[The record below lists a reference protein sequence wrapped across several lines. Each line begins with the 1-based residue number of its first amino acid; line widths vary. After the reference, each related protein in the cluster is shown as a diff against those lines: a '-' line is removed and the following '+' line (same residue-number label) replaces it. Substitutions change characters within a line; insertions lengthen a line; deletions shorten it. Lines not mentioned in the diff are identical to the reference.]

1 MILIQDG
8 NYLENLSRDKIIE
21 VLLISLICILI
32 VFLILTLIIGVCSLS
47 TKGVEI
53 VNAKTHINPKEETK
67 KQILDNELFR
77 KYKEKETDLNILILK
92 INSELKQI
100 TKKDK
105 CGL

>member
-1 MILIQDG
+1 METLIEKVNELKDS
-8 NYLENLSRDKIIE
+8 LSNTKE
-21 VLLISLICILI
+21 VLDIKELNKEIKKDKKLIELLNEYH
-32 VFLILTLIIGVCSLS
+32 LY
-47 TKGVEI
+47 
-53 VNAKTHINPKEETK
+53 PKEETK

>member
-1 MILIQDG
+1 METLIEKVNELKDS
-8 NYLENLSRDKIIE
+8 LSNTKE
-21 VLLISLICILI
+21 VLDIKELNEKIKKDKKLLSLLNEYH
-32 VFLILTLIIGVCSLS
+32 LY
-47 TKGVEI
+47 
-53 VNAKTHINPKEETK
+53 PKEETK

>member
-1 MILIQDG
+1 METLIEKVNELKDS
-8 NYLENLSRDKIIE
+8 LSNTKE
-21 VLLISLICILI
+21 VLDIKELNQ
-32 VFLILTLIIGVCSLS
+32 
-47 TKGVEI
+47 EI
-53 VNAKTHINPKEETK
+53 KKNKKLLELLNEHHLNPREDLK

>member
-1 MILIQDG
+1 MKKINID
-8 NYLENLSRDKIIE
+8 NELEYIEKVNELKDSLSNTKE
-21 VLLISLICILI
+21 VLDIKELNE
-32 VFLILTLIIGVCSLS
+32 
-47 TKGVEI
+47 EI
-53 VNAKTHINPKEETK
+53 KKDKKLLELLNEYHLYPKEETK

>member
-1 MILIQDG
+1 METLIEKVNELKDS
-8 NYLENLSRDKIIE
+8 LSNTKE
-21 VLLISLICILI
+21 VLDIKELNKEIKKDKKLIELLN
-32 VFLILTLIIGVCSLS
+32 
-47 TKGVEI
+47 EY
-53 VNAKTHINPKEETK
+53 HIYPKEETK

>member
-1 MILIQDG
+1 METLIEKVNELKDA
-8 NYLENLSRDKIIE
+8 LSNTEE
-21 VLLISLICILI
+21 VLDIKELN
-32 VFLILTLIIGVCSLS
+32 
-47 TKGVEI
+47 KEI
-53 VNAKTHINPKEETK
+53 KKDKKLLELLNEYHLYPREDLK

>member
-1 MILIQDG
+1 METLIEKVNELKDA
-8 NYLENLSRDKIIE
+8 LSNTEE
-21 VLLISLICILI
+21 VLDIKELNKEIKKDKKLLE
-32 VFLILTLIIGVCSLS
+32 LLS
-47 TKGVEI
+47 EY
-53 VNAKTHINPKEETK
+53 HLYPREDLK

>member
-1 MILIQDG
+1 METLIEKINELKDS
-8 NYLENLSRDKIIE
+8 LSNTKE
-21 VLLISLICILI
+21 VLDIKELNQ
-32 VFLILTLIIGVCSLS
+32 
-47 TKGVEI
+47 EI
-53 VNAKTHINPKEETK
+53 KKDKKLLGLLNEYHLYPREDLK

-77 KYKEKETDLNILILK
+77 KYKEKEIDLNILILK

>member
-1 MILIQDG
+1 METLIEKVNELKDS
-8 NYLENLSRDKIIE
+8 LSNTKE
-21 VLLISLICILI
+21 VLDIKELN
-32 VFLILTLIIGVCSLS
+32 
-47 TKGVEI
+47 KEI
-53 VNAKTHINPKEETK
+53 KKDKKLLELLNEYHLYPREDLK
-67 KQILDNELFR
+67 KQILDNDLFR

>member
-1 MILIQDG
+1 METLIEKINELKDA
-8 NYLENLSRDKIIE
+8 LSNTKE
-21 VLLISLICILI
+21 VLDIKELN
-32 VFLILTLIIGVCSLS
+32 
-47 TKGVEI
+47 KEI
-53 VNAKTHINPKEETK
+53 KKDKKLLELLNEYHLYPREDLK

>member
-1 MILIQDG
+1 M
-8 NYLENLSRDKIIE
+8 E
-21 VLLISLICILI
+21 
-32 VFLILTLIIGVCSLS
+32 TLIEKVNELKDALS
-47 TKGVEI
+47 NTKEALDIKELNKEI
-53 VNAKTHINPKEETK
+53 KKDKKLLELLNEYHLYPREDLK

>member
-1 MILIQDG
+1 METLIEKV
-8 NYLENLSRDKIIE
+8 NELKESLSNTKE
-21 VLLISLICILI
+21 VLDIKELNEEIKKDKKLLSLLNEYH
-32 VFLILTLIIGVCSLS
+32 LY
-47 TKGVEI
+47 
-53 VNAKTHINPKEETK
+53 PKKETK

>member
-1 MILIQDG
+1 METLIEKVNELKDS
-8 NYLENLSRDKIIE
+8 LSNTKE
-21 VLLISLICILI
+21 VLDIKELNKEIKKDKKLIELLNEYH
-32 VFLILTLIIGVCSLS
+32 LY
-47 TKGVEI
+47 
-53 VNAKTHINPKEETK
+53 PKEETK
-67 KQILDNELFR
+67 KQILNNELFR

>member
-1 MILIQDG
+1 M
-8 NYLENLSRDKIIE
+8 E
-21 VLLISLICILI
+21 
-32 VFLILTLIIGVCSLS
+32 TLIEKVNELKDALSNTKEALDIKELNKEIKKDKKLLELLSEYHLYPRESL
-47 TKGVEI
+47 
-53 VNAKTHINPKEETK
+53 K

>member
-1 MILIQDG
+1 METLIEKVNELKDS
-8 NYLENLSRDKIIE
+8 LSNTKE
-21 VLLISLICILI
+21 VLDIKELNKEIKKDKKLIELLNEYH
-32 VFLILTLIIGVCSLS
+32 LY
-47 TKGVEI
+47 
-53 VNAKTHINPKEETK
+53 PREETK

>member
-1 MILIQDG
+1 METLIEKVNELKDS
-8 NYLENLSRDKIIE
+8 LSNTKE
-21 VLLISLICILI
+21 VLDIKELNKEIKKDKKLLSLLNEYH
-32 VFLILTLIIGVCSLS
+32 LY
-47 TKGVEI
+47 
-53 VNAKTHINPKEETK
+53 PKEETK

>member
-1 MILIQDG
+1 METLIEKVNELKDS
-8 NYLENLSRDKIIE
+8 LSNTKE
-21 VLLISLICILI
+21 VLDIKELN
-32 VFLILTLIIGVCSLS
+32 
-47 TKGVEI
+47 KEI
-53 VNAKTHINPKEETK
+53 KKDKKLLELLNEYHLYPREDLK

>member
-1 MILIQDG
+1 METLIEKVNELKDA
-8 NYLENLSRDKIIE
+8 LSNAEE
-21 VLLISLICILI
+21 VLDIKELNKEIKKDKKLLELLNEYHLYPRESL
-32 VFLILTLIIGVCSLS
+32 
-47 TKGVEI
+47 
-53 VNAKTHINPKEETK
+53 K

>member
-1 MILIQDG
+1 METLIEKVNELKDS
-8 NYLENLSRDKIIE
+8 LSITKE
-21 VLLISLICILI
+21 VLDIKELNEEIKKDKKLLSLLNEYH
-32 VFLILTLIIGVCSLS
+32 LY
-47 TKGVEI
+47 
-53 VNAKTHINPKEETK
+53 PKEETK

>member
-1 MILIQDG
+1 MEALIEKVNELKDS
-8 NYLENLSRDKIIE
+8 LSNTKE
-21 VLLISLICILI
+21 VLDIKELNE
-32 VFLILTLIIGVCSLS
+32 
-47 TKGVEI
+47 EI
-53 VNAKTHINPKEETK
+53 KKDKKLLELLNEYHLYPKEETK

>member
-1 MILIQDG
+1 METLIEKVNELKDS
-8 NYLENLSRDKIIE
+8 LSNTKE
-21 VLLISLICILI
+21 VLDIKE
-32 VFLILTLIIGVCSLS
+32 LS
-47 TKGVEI
+47 QEI
-53 VNAKTHINPKEETK
+53 KKDKKLLELLNEYHLYPREDLK

-105 CGL
+105 CGLWK

>member
-1 MILIQDG
+1 METLIEKVNELKDA
-8 NYLENLSRDKIIE
+8 LSNTKE
-21 VLLISLICILI
+21 VLDIKELN
-32 VFLILTLIIGVCSLS
+32 
-47 TKGVEI
+47 KEI
-53 VNAKTHINPKEETK
+53 KKDKKLLELLNEYHLYPREDLK

>member
-1 MILIQDG
+1 METLIEKVTELKDA
-8 NYLENLSRDKIIE
+8 LSNTKE
-21 VLLISLICILI
+21 VLDIKELN
-32 VFLILTLIIGVCSLS
+32 
-47 TKGVEI
+47 KEI
-53 VNAKTHINPKEETK
+53 KKDKKLLELLNEYHLYPREDLK

>member
-1 MILIQDG
+1 METLIEKVNELKDS
-8 NYLENLSRDKIIE
+8 LSSTKE
-21 VLLISLICILI
+21 VLDIKELNEKIKKDKKLLSLLNEYH
-32 VFLILTLIIGVCSLS
+32 LY
-47 TKGVEI
+47 
-53 VNAKTHINPKEETK
+53 PKEETK

>member
-1 MILIQDG
+1 METLIEKVNELKDA
-8 NYLENLSRDKIIE
+8 LSNTKE
-21 VLLISLICILI
+21 VLDIKELNKEIKKDKKLLNLLNEYHLYPRESL
-32 VFLILTLIIGVCSLS
+32 
-47 TKGVEI
+47 
-53 VNAKTHINPKEETK
+53 K

>member
-1 MILIQDG
+1 METLIEKVNELKDS
-8 NYLENLSRDKIIE
+8 LSSTKE
-21 VLLISLICILI
+21 VLDIKELNKEIKKDKKLLSLLNEYH
-32 VFLILTLIIGVCSLS
+32 LY
-47 TKGVEI
+47 
-53 VNAKTHINPKEETK
+53 PKEETK

>member
-1 MILIQDG
+1 METLIEKVNELKDA
-8 NYLENLSRDKIIE
+8 LSNTKE
-21 VLLISLICILI
+21 VLDIKELN
-32 VFLILTLIIGVCSLS
+32 
-47 TKGVEI
+47 KEI
-53 VNAKTHINPKEETK
+53 KKDKKLLELLNEYYLYPREDLK

-105 CGL
+105 CGLWK

>member
-1 MILIQDG
+1 METLIEKV
-8 NYLENLSRDKIIE
+8 NELKAALSNTKE
-21 VLLISLICILI
+21 VLDIKELNQ
-32 VFLILTLIIGVCSLS
+32 
-47 TKGVEI
+47 EI
-53 VNAKTHINPKEETK
+53 KKDKKLLELLNEYHLYPREDLK